1 MCTALCREGA
11 GGGACA
17 EEDVEVERPLY
28 AGSLGVAVA
37 DPLVAHHLL
46 HPGVPR
52 PVEVLGLVPAHWW
65 TEWAPAWGYI
75 PATGAGEED
84 TL

>member
-1 MCTALCREGA
+1 MIIHTVSIASQSEAGKQICLNGPEYIGTPSEG
-11 GGGACA
+11 G
-17 EEDVEVERPLY
+17 
-28 AGSLGVAVA
+28 
-37 DPLVAHHLL
+37 LL
-46 HPGVPR
+46 S
-52 PVEVLGLVPAHWW
+52 HWW